1 LGISILHPP
10 FFIFI
15 FIFIFVH
22 RLVFRGW
29 RQYADDKIHDR
40 ESTMQLPPIA
50 TTTVG
55 SFPRP
60 GWLAVTERSR
70 ANFRLE
76 GPALKEAQDDATAL
90 SILTQERIGLDLLSD
105 GEQRRTGFINHVLAA
120 FDGIDLE
127 HEAVKQIYRRR
138 EQPRPVPRIVG
149 KIKRRTTAIVEDF
162 RFAKTQTTKPIKMDV
177 PGPMTVIDSTL
188 DEFYKDEAAMAMD
201 VAAVL
206 NEELRD
212 LQAAGCDVLEIDE
225 PAMTRY
231 HEKVFEYGA
240 RALDRCLQGIH
251 VPTIVHLCYGYPG
264 GAGQQHE
271 FEYPEL
277 LEELMK
283 TRIGGFAVEFAR
295 SGYDPAV
302 LGICK
307 GRVIM
312 FGCVDPS
319 DSPVPPLA
327 QVVERVRIAL
337 KYIEARNLWLA
348 PDCGLMTISR
358 GLADAKVTLLVD
370 VAREVRKTL

>member
-1 LGISILHPP
+1 
-10 FFIFI
+10 
-15 FIFIFVH
+15 
-22 RLVFRGW
+22 
-29 RQYADDKIHDR
+29 
-40 ESTMQLPPIA
+40 MQLPPIA
-50 TTTVG
+50 TTTIG

-90 SILTQERIGLDLLSD
+90 SIFTQERIGLDLLSD

-127 HEAVKQIYRRR
+127 HEAVKRIYRRR

-162 RFAKTQTTKPIKMDV
+162 RFAKGQTTKPIKMDV

-201 VAAVL
+201 VAAAI
-206 NEELRD
+206 NAELLD

-240 RALDRCLQGIH
+240 RALDRCLEGIQ

-271 FEYPEL
+271 YEYPEL
-277 LEELMK
+277 LQELMK

-302 LGICK
+302 LTICK

-319 DSPVPPLA
+319 DSPVPPVA
-327 QVVERVRIAL
+327 QVVARVRTAL
-337 KYIEARNLWLA
+337 KHVEPHNLWLA
-348 PDCGLMTISR
+348 PDCGLMTIR
-358 GLADAKVTLLVD
+358 RELANAKAKLLVD
-370 VAREVRKTL
+370 VAREVRRTL